1 MSTSAEHEIV
11 QGPSTTKNSS
21 SSRAPKTGAQ
31 LRDNPEERE
40 KCGKTAKN
48 PFIAAITPLLKAAYR
63 SLLHNKMSTDSGD
76 ERNLRHLYCW
86 RDPNLSLHDHRT
98 SITAEST
105 RGTNTTC
112 TTGTS
117 ATLKE
122 RCNCGTFAVFWTLNH
137 GHLSLGQRAC
147 QRPCPSTNT
156 TVATVG
162 SQLSSHR

>member
-11 QGPSTTKNSS
+11 QEPSTAKNSS

-40 KCGKTAKN
+40 KCGKTAIN
-48 PFIAAITPLLKAAYR
+48 PFIAAITPLLKAAYQ

-122 RCNCGTFAVFWTLNH
+122 RCNCGTFAVFCTLNH
-137 GHLSLGQRAC
+137 GQLSLRQRAC